1 MYFLQ
6 GTGTEELS
14 QLQADNRALYQ
25 QVFLD
30 YYRFNPF
37 TLKATKAKVTK
48 DFRISFSKL
57 LKFLFQRNVKVLA
70 DTVGTIWTFELL
82 HHSIWVERFNI
93 MDENDIWQSTS
104 AKLQLQFLCT
114 SFSLFE
120 IKKLLWQRFLYCSV
134 QFYWGFY
141 GWRCCAV
148 KDSSEKLCTRN
159 SAVL

>member
-1 MYFLQ
+1 MKIVFFAQQ

-25 QVFLD
+25 QVFVD

-70 DTVGTIWTFELL
+70 DTVGTI
-82 HHSIWVERFNI
+82 
-93 MDENDIWQSTS
+93 
-104 AKLQLQFLCT
+104 
-114 SFSLFE
+114 
-120 IKKLLWQRFLYCSV
+120 
-134 QFYWGFY
+134 
-141 GWRCCAV
+141 
-148 KDSSEKLCTRN
+148 
-159 SAVL
+159 